1 MAKITMDELSD
12 SLKEQ
17 LSNLISGDSCITP
30 EQVMEIVN
38 NVSGNLE
45 ELQTKNKT
53 SIVGA
58 INELF
63 QSANNG
69 KEIIADAIGEP
80 VSADDTFSA
89 MSNDIELLLG
99 TFKANMLNKGISVEN
114 SDKFKSLIDK
124 IPLIVGLPPEEG
136 EDGELVDP
144 FLIYRNALASILE
157 DEGVEVLET
166 DDLATLISK
175 ADIELGNQV
184 VPEGTAFDVDVLEGK
199 TFINETG
206 SVIEGTMAN
215 IGELTITPTTK
226 DQTLNTGF
234 YKNTVV
240 QGDKNLVAGN
250 IADGID
256 IFGVMGTVK
265 RAASGVGKWPTTGKF
280 VAYTDFVPD
289 IAIGCGYYNSCI
301 VYHCHF
307 NIASMTA
314 YMWIILNLAE
324 DTNTVVLM
332 DGPII
337 NGGTIT
343 FPSYFPDKSIDTDFN
358 WICAKF

>member
-17 LSNLISGDSCITP
+17 LSNLISGNESITP

-63 QSANNG
+63 QNANNG
-69 KEIIADAIGEP
+69 KQVIADAIGEP
-80 VSADDTFSA
+80 VSADDTFNA

-114 SDKFKSLIDK
+114 SDKFKNLIDK

-136 EDGELVDP
+136 EGGETIDP
-144 FLIYRNALASILE
+144 FLLYRNALASVLE

-166 DDLATLISK
+166 DDLAILISK
-175 ADIELGNQV
+175 ADIALGDQV
-184 VPEGTAFDVDVLEGK
+184 VPVGTAFANDVLEGK

-215 IGELTITPTTK
+215 IGELIITPTTK
-226 DQTLNTGF
+226 DQKLDTGY
-234 YKNTVV
+234 YKDTVV
-240 QGDKNLVAGN
+240 KGDSDLVPGN
-250 IADGID
+250 IAEGID
-256 IFGVMGTVK
+256 IFGVTGTVK
-265 RAASGVGKWPTTGKF
+265 RAASGSGKWPTTGKF

-289 IAIGCGYYNSCI
+289 IAIGCGYYGACI

-307 NIASMTA
+307 KLSSIDA
-314 YMWIILNLAE
+314 YMWIVLDLAK
-324 DTNTVVLM
+324 DINTIVLM
-332 DGPII
+332 NGPII

-343 FPSYFPDKSIDTDFN
+343 FPSYLPDESINTDFN